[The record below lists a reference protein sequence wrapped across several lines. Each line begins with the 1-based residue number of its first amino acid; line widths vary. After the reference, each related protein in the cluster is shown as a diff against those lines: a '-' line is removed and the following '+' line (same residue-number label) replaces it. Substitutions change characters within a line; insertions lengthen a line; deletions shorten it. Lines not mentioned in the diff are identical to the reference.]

1 LEKPKSTAELIPSLF
16 RDLYAKMTAVLCR
29 HFGLSDIQLAEDI
42 ASDTFLKASEAW
54 PITGIPPNP
63 QAWLY
68 TVAKNKVEDYFKHKA
83 VFELKVK
90 ENILKELDEKTL
102 PNEIDQRTI
111 SDSQLAMLF
120 AICDPIIPVAG
131 QISLALQILCGFSI
145 LEVAQ
150 ALLTNKETIKKRIF
164 RAKTALRESKFE
176 LKELSDSQIADRLA
190 AVLKTIYLLFNE
202 GYYTQHENYVIRK
215 ELCMEAIRLALLLTE
230 HETSNLAQ
238 TNALIALMC
247 YQSSRFDARMDEDG
261 TIVLFEQQD
270 AQRWDRDMID
280 QGNFYMV
287 QATDTQETSKYH
299 IEAAIAYWH
308 TVMDNQSK
316 WQYILKFYN
325 QLILVEYSPV
335 TALNRAF
342 AYAKVYGTEAGI
354 KETRKLNL
362 IKMSHYFGLL
372 GYLYRDLDQAEAIEN
387 YTKALNLAASLTER
401 KVYQKQIHALRW

>member
-1 LEKPKSTAELIPSLF
+1 MEKQKSTAELIPGLF

-42 ASDTFLKASEAW
+42 ASDTFLKASEVW
-54 PITGIPPNP
+54 PITGIPANP

-68 TVAKNKVEDYFKHKA
+68 TVAKNKVKDYFKHKA

-90 ENILKELDEKTL
+90 DNILKELNEKTL
-102 PNEIDQRTI
+102 PDDIDQRTI

-120 AICDPIIPVAG
+120 AICDPIIPIAG

-164 RAKTALRESKFE
+164 RAKTALRDSKFE
-176 LKELSDSQIADRLA
+176 LKELSDSQISARLA

-202 GYYTQHENYVIRK
+202 GYYAQHENHIIRK
-215 ELCMEAIRLALLLTE
+215 ELCMEAIRLALLLTA
-230 HETSNLAQ
+230 HETTNLPQ

-247 YQSSRFDARMDEDG
+247 YQSSRLDARMDKDG
-261 TIVLFEQQD
+261 AIVLFEQQD
-270 AQRWDRDMID
+270 VQRWDSDMID

-308 TVMDNQSK
+308 TVVDNPSK
-316 WQYILKFYN
+316 WEYILKFYN
-325 QLILVEYSPV
+325 QLILIEYSPV

-354 KETRKLNL
+354 EETKKLNL

-372 GYLYRDLDQAEAIEN
+372 GYLCRDLDQAEAIDN
-387 YTKALNLAASLTER
+387 YTRALNLASSLTE
-401 KVYQKQIHALRW
+401 KDVFQKQILALQ